1 MHRFE
6 QSAAFVEASTLLAN
20 CMLPGA
26 LGFKAPAK
34 KEGSGDVAYE
44 MRVYQLKLGYQR
56 VPDFLKLYGGSSFA
70 QCCWCLWFG
79 ASNLVLRA
87 TGLGLRV

>member
-1 MHRFE
+1 MHRCE
-6 QSAAFVEASTLLAN
+6 QSAAFVEASTLLAK

-56 VPDFLKLYGGSSFA
+56 VPDFLKLYGGSTFA
-70 QCCWCLWFG
+70 QYLELG
-79 ASNLVLRA
+79 ARSFESSVESH
-87 TGLGLRV
+87 GFRV

>member
-1 MHRFE
+1 MHRRE

-26 LGFKAPAK
+26 LGFKPPAK

-56 VPDFLKLYGGSSFA
+56 VPDFLKLYGGSIA
-70 QCCWCLWFG
+70 QVLGAWCLGILSFE
-79 ASNLVLRA
+79 SSV
-87 TGLGLRV
+87 